1 VNIALIAA
9 SLNECSIN
17 ACSIQ
22 DVEDP
27 AVIMRR
33 AIALLN
39 KMTLEKFDKLSAA
52 FVDVGFT
59 TEVCV
64 TAINYTTCELS
75 VFM

>member
-1 VNIALIAA
+1 MLVQNT
-9 SLNECSIN
+9 
-17 ACSIQ
+17 
-22 DVEDP
+22 EDP
-27 AVIMRR
+27 AVVMRR

-64 TAINYTTCELS
+64 LFSIKKTACIAHTS
-75 VFM
+75 QQFQA

>member
-1 VNIALIAA
+1 
-9 SLNECSIN
+9 
-17 ACSIQ
+17 
-22 DVEDP
+22 
-27 AVIMRR
+27 MRR

-64 TAINYTTCELS
+64 ATIVHCTPTVYYILVLQCLTKQQHARRL
-75 VFM
+75 